1 MYKFVYTLQKL
12 CLLWNVRLQQKI
24 WISKTEQVCLLGPSV
39 GEEEV
44 ILQLNKNVRCMSV
57 LKFSLHSLH
66 LNIKFP
72 LLWWAY
78 WHVSNYVDKL
88 LSVFFFNHKERKH
101 KSAPTS
107 IYFVN
112 NLLFSSHTFCLYENT
127 FSIYAS
133 ILLFYIKINP
143 CPFQVKTTHKGGAA
157 FFLSHVAARCTA
169 RYTIS
174 IRQGGEH
181 CVVISS
187 RCGISTE
194 Q

>member
-1 MYKFVYTLQKL
+1 VYVCPEVFVAFSSFKYKIFTTLMSLLTCLKL
-12 CLLWNVRLQQKI
+12 RGQI
-24 WISKTEQVCLLGPSV
+24 I
-39 GEEEV
+39 
-44 ILQLNKNVRCMSV
+44 
-57 LKFSLHSLH
+57 
-66 LNIKFP
+66 
-72 LLWWAY
+72 
-78 WHVSNYVDKL
+78 VS
-88 LSVFFFNHKERKH
+88 FFFNHKERKH